1 MSTLQKKCS
10 CYWPKEIDQPMDV
23 GYGISVTLVEEH
35 ILAEYKIKELLITNV
50 RHNN

>member
-1 MSTLQKKCS
+1 
-10 CYWPKEIDQPMDV
+10 MDV

-50 RHNN
+50 RHNNYPLAHNDCIPDLRGRL